1 MGDKKI
7 QMFYGEKQGG
17 ETMEMIFKD
26 ETFET
31 EVMGS
36 DIPVFVDFY
45 ADWCGP
51 CKMMIPVVEELA
63 KELEG
68 RVKVGKLNVD
78 ENPNTASKFRV
89 MSIPTFILV
98 KDGEVKMN
106 VMGAM
111 SKQELLE
118 KIEGAL
124 V

>member
-1 MGDKKI
+1 LGDKKI

-89 MSIPTFILV
+89 MSIPTFILI
-98 KDGEVKMN
+98 KDGEMKMN

-118 KIEGAL
+118 KIESAL
-124 V
+124 L

>member
-7 QMFYGEKQGG
+7 QMFYDEKQGG

-36 DIPVFVDFY
+36 DIPVLVDFY

-78 ENPNTASKFRV
+78 ENPNTAAKFRV
-89 MSIPTFILV
+89 MSIPTFILI
-98 KDGEVKMN
+98 KDGQMKMN

-118 KIEGAL
+118 KIESAL
-124 V
+124 S

>member
-7 QMFYGEKQGG
+7 QMFYGKKQGG

-89 MSIPTFILV
+89 MSIPTFILI
-98 KDGEVKMN
+98 KDGEMKMN

-118 KIEGAL
+118 KIESAL
-124 V
+124 L

>member
-7 QMFYGEKQGG
+7 QMFYDEKQGG

-89 MSIPTFILV
+89 MSIPTFILI
-98 KDGEVKMN
+98 KDGEMKMN

-118 KIEGAL
+118 KIESAL
-124 V
+124 L

>member
-1 MGDKKI
+1 
-7 QMFYGEKQGG
+7 MFYNEKQGG

-78 ENPNTASKFRV
+78 ENPNTAAKFRV
-89 MSIPTFILV
+89 MSIPTFILI
-98 KDGEVKMN
+98 KDGEMKMN

-118 KIEGAL
+118 KIESAL
-124 V
+124 S

>member
-7 QMFYGEKQGG
+7 QMFYGEKQEG
-17 ETMEMIFKD
+17 ETTEMIFKD

-89 MSIPTFILV
+89 MSIPTFILI
-98 KDGEVKMN
+98 KDGEMKMN

-118 KIEGAL
+118 KIESAL
-124 V
+124 L

>member
-1 MGDKKI
+1 
-7 QMFYGEKQGG
+7 MFYGDKQGG

-89 MSIPTFILV
+89 MSIPTFILI
-98 KDGEVKMN
+98 KDGEMKMN

-118 KIEGAL
+118 KIESAL
-124 V
+124 L

>member
-1 MGDKKI
+1 LGDKKI

>member
-89 MSIPTFILV
+89 MSIPTFILI
-98 KDGEVKMN
+98 KDGEMKMN

-118 KIEGAL
+118 KIESAL
-124 V
+124 L

>member
-1 MGDKKI
+1 
-7 QMFYGEKQGG
+7 MFYDEKQGG

-78 ENPNTASKFRV
+78 ENPNTAAKFRV
-89 MSIPTFILV
+89 MSIPTFILI
-98 KDGEVKMN
+98 KDGEMKMN

-118 KIEGAL
+118 KIESAL
-124 V
+124 S

>member
-89 MSIPTFILV
+89 MSIPTFILI
-98 KDGEVKMN
+98 KDGEMKMN

-111 SKQELLE
+111 SIQELLE
-118 KIEGAL
+118 KIESAL
-124 V
+124 L

>member
-1 MGDKKI
+1 MSELKI
-7 QMFYGEKQGG
+7 TKENYEK
-17 ETMEMIFKD
+17 
-26 ETFET
+26 
-31 EVMGS
+31 EVVNS
-36 DIPVFVDFY
+36 PVPVLLDFW

-89 MSIPTFILV
+89 MSIPTFILI
-98 KDGEVKMN
+98 KDGEMKMN

-118 KIEGAL
+118 KIESAL
-124 V
+124 L

>member
-7 QMFYGEKQGG
+7 QMFYNEKQGG

-78 ENPNTASKFRV
+78 ENPNTAAKFRV
-89 MSIPTFILV
+89 MSIPTFILI
-98 KDGEVKMN
+98 KDGEMKMN

-118 KIEGAL
+118 KIESAL
-124 V
+124 S

>member
-7 QMFYGEKQGG
+7 QMFYDEKQGG

-78 ENPNTASKFRV
+78 ENPNTAAKFRV
-89 MSIPTFILV
+89 MSIPTFILI
-98 KDGEVKMN
+98 KDGEMKMN

-118 KIEGAL
+118 KIESAL
-124 V
+124 S